1 MSSVL
6 GGGEVLGVVRTGR
19 SSEQQSSVV
28 IMGTLSRF
36 FNGSGLVGRS
46 QCFWEK
52 IGMFMNAV

>member
-6 GGGEVLGVVRTGR
+6 GGDEVSGVVHTGM
-19 SSEQQSSVV
+19 SSEQQLSLVM
-28 IMGTLSRF
+28 IGTLSRF

-52 IGMFMNAV
+52 IGMFINAV